1 MGVLRAIWLPRP
13 VLWGQLTQ
21 PRGAFILAILM
32 ANNTATA
39 TDKIIATTFRLSS
52 SLLKRAKKAAID
64 ADVDLAQLL
73 RDGLEMRLASLNGD
87 GGSKGKRK
95 A

>member
-1 MGVLRAIWLPRP
+1 M
-13 VLWGQLTQ
+13 TQ

-39 TDKIIATTFRLSS
+39 TDKIVSTTFRLPG

-64 ADVDLAQLL
+64 KDVDLATLL
-73 RDGLEMRLASLNGD
+73 RDGLEMRLASLNGGSAGRRK
-87 GGSKGKRK
+87 GG

>member
-1 MGVLRAIWLPRP
+1 M
-13 VLWGQLTQ
+13 TQ

-39 TDKIIATTFRLSS
+39 TDKIVSTTFRLPG

-64 ADVDLAQLL
+64 EDVDLAQLL